1 MKPTKKLGIGAIC
14 AILGGAGI
22 ILGPFLGFSELARPW
37 SFVLGFI
44 FGVLGGIGVTLSLFG
59 IYEMRKKG

>member
-1 MKPTKKLGIGAIC
+1 MKSEKKLAFGAIFG
-14 AILGGAGI
+14 ILGAAGI

-44 FGVLGGIGVTLSLFG
+44 FGVLSGIGAVLSLFG
-59 IYEMRKKG
+59 IHEMRKKG